1 MIYIAKENESFDA
14 EILRQELVKA
24 IGAEGWYINTA
35 GNTVTLETIM
45 PFDLIGGAGQAAEAT
60 IFAHFANGETRTHNK
75 AILAQITALEATQT
89 PRRVREGGTWLAE
102 LDAKIAALRSQ
113 LL

>member
-24 IGAEGWYINTA
+24 IGAEGWYLNTA
-35 GNTVTLETIM
+35 GNTVDWVKQCDDINIPAVAET
-45 PFDLIGGAGQAAEAT
+45 T
-60 IFAHFANGETRTHNK
+60 ILAHFANGATRAHN
-75 AILAQITALEATQT
+75 AVILKQITVLEATQT
-89 PRRVREGGTWLAE
+89 PRRVREGGAWMVE
-102 LDAKIAALRSQ
+102 LDAQITALRGQ

>member
-35 GNTVTLETIM
+35 GNTVEFVCDFPATPLIDETI
-45 PFDLIGGAGQAAEAT
+45 LV
-60 IFAHFANGETRTHNK
+60 HFANGETRAHNK

-89 PRRVREGGTWLAE
+89 PRRVREGGAWLAE